1 MLFDSFDFAIFSPL
15 VFFGYWFIVNKN
27 LKIQNLFILAASYVF
42 YGWWDVRFLA
52 LIAFS
57 TLIDFLV
64 GRALENSAV
73 DRKRKMLLWLSIAVN
88 LGLLGYFKY
97 SNFFIESFINAFSFF
112 GRPIEWNGIGIILPV
127 GISFYTFQTLSYT
140 IDVYKRKIRPTQDL
154 IAFSAFV
161 SFFPQLVAGPIERS
175 THLLPQFFKKR
186 EFDAPK
192 AIDGL
197 RQILWGLFKK
207 MVIADNCALFVNEV
221 FGNYTEQSGSTL
233 LLGAVF
239 FFFQVYGDFSGYS
252 DIAIG
257 TGRLFGFNLSQNFAF
272 PFFATSI
279 NKFWQR
285 WHISLTTWCRDYI
298 YIPLGGNRGSKL
310 FQFRNTLITFA
321 IMGLWHGAQWTYV
334 VWGVLNA
341 IYFIPSFI
349 KKGNDHESLS
359 SRKMI
364 PSFQEVM
371 GMLSVFL
378 AISISLVFFRADDMH
393 HALSYFGKLFSLSF
407 FDIPVFAPTEV
418 IILVVGMLFVEW
430 IQRFKHHALQFDTG
444 ELSTIVRWG
453 AYLLIAFLINWYGYI
468 PQDFIY
474 FQF

>member
-1 MLFDSFDFAIFSPL
+1 MLFDSFDFAIFLPL
-15 VFFGYWFIVNKN
+15 VFFGYWFIVNKH
-27 LKIQNLFILAASYVF
+27 LKTQNLFILIASYTF

-64 GRALENSAV
+64 GRALEKSVV

-97 SNFFIESFINAFSFF
+97 SNFFIESFTDAFSFF
-112 GRPIEWNGIGIILPV
+112 GRPIEWSGIGIVLPV

-140 IDVYKRKIRPTQDL
+140 IDVYRRKIQPTKDI

-186 EFDAPK
+186 EFDASR

-233 LLGAVF
+233 LLAAIF

-298 YIPLGGNRGSKL
+298 YIPLGGNRGSRL
-310 FQFRNTLITFA
+310 FQFRNTLITFS

-341 IYFIPSFI
+341 IYFIPSFL
-349 KKGNDHESLS
+349 KKGNDHEYLA

-393 HALSYFGKLFSLSF
+393 HALSYFGRLFSLSF

-418 IILVVGMLFVEW
+418 IVLVVGMLLVEW
-430 IQRFKHHALQFDTG
+430 VQRFKQHALQFDTG
-444 ELSTIVRWG
+444 RVSTIVRWG

>member
-1 MLFDSFDFAIFSPL
+1 MLFDSFDFAIFLPV
-15 VFFGYWFIVNKN
+15 VFFGYWFLLNKN
-27 LKIQNLFILAASYVF
+27 LRLQNLFILVASYTF

-52 LIAFS
+52 LIALS
-57 TLIDFLV
+57 TLVDYIV
-64 GRALENSAV
+64 GQALNNTSKEG
-73 DRKRKMLLWLSIAVN
+73 KRKVILWFSILTN
-88 LGLLGYFKY
+88 LGLLCYFKY
-97 SNFFIESFINAFSFF
+97 SNFFIDSFTNAFTFF
-112 GRPIEWNGIGIILPV
+112 GHAVEWNGINVVLPV

-140 IDVYKRKIRPTQDL
+140 IDVYGRKITPTKDL

-186 EFDAPK
+186 AFEATQ
-192 AIDGL
+192 AVDGL

-207 MVIADNCALFVNEV
+207 MVIADNCALFVNQI
-221 FGNYTEQSGSTL
+221 FDNPSDYSGSTL

-257 TGRLFGFNLSQNFAF
+257 TGKLFGFSLTQNFAF

-298 YIPLGGNRGSKL
+298 YIPLGGNRGGKA
-310 FQFRNTLITFA
+310 FQFRNTLITFS

-334 VWGVLNA
+334 AWGVLNA
-341 IYFIPSFI
+341 VYFIPTIFS
-349 KKGNDHESLS
+349 KGENSQIEDTNKLLPSL
-359 SRKMI
+359 K
-364 PSFQEVM
+364 ELG
-371 GMLSVFL
+371 GMLTVFL
-378 AISISLVFFRADDMH
+378 AIAISLVFFRANDMQ
-393 HALSYFGKLFSLSF
+393 HAISYFGMLFSESLFS
-407 FDIPVFAPTEV
+407 IPQLAPTE
-418 IILVVGMLFVEW
+418 IVVLMIGMLLIEW
-430 IQRFKHHALQFDTG
+430 LQKDKRHALQFNN
-444 ELSTIVRWG
+444 EKHPALLRWSCYIV
-453 AYLLIAFLINWYGYI
+453 LAFLINWYGYI

>member
-1 MLFDSFDFAIFSPL
+1 MLFDSFDFAVFLPL
-15 VFFGYWFIVNKN
+15 VFFGYWFVVNKH
-27 LKIQNLFILAASYVF
+27 LKLQNLFILAASYTF
-42 YGWWDVRFLA
+42 YGWWDERFLA

-57 TLIDFLV
+57 TLVDFLV
-64 GRALENSAV
+64 GRGLEKSVVERN
-73 DRKRKMLLWLSIAVN
+73 RKLLLWLSIAVN

-97 SNFFIESFINAFSFF
+97 SDFFIESFTDAFSFF
-112 GRPIEWNGIGIILPV
+112 GRPIEWRGIGIVLPV

-140 IDVYKRKIRPTQDL
+140 IDVYKRKISPTKDL

-175 THLLPQFFKKR
+175 TRLLPQFSKPRRF
-186 EFDAPK
+186 ESSQ

-207 MVIADNCALFVNEV
+207 MVIADNCALFVNDV
-221 FGNYTEQSGSTL
+221 FGNYAEQSGSTL

-257 TGRLFGFNLSQNFAF
+257 TGRLFGFSLSQNFAF

-279 NKFWQR
+279 SKFWQR

-298 YIPLGGNRGSKL
+298 YIPLGGNRGRKI
-310 FQFRNTLITFA
+310 FQFRNTLITFS

-334 VWGVLNA
+334 IWGVLNA

-349 KKGNDHESLS
+349 KKSTEQESLPS
-359 SRKMI
+359 NKLI
-364 PSFQEVM
+364 PGFREII
-371 GMLSVFL
+371 GMLYVFL
-378 AISISLVFFRADDMH
+378 AISISLVFFRADDMS
-393 HALSYFGKLFSLSF
+393 HALSYFHQLFSLSF
-407 FDIPVFAPTEV
+407 FTLPMVAPTEV
-418 IILVVGMLFVEW
+418 VILVIAMLLAEW
-430 IQRFKHHALQFDTG
+430 VQRDKQHALQFDKAKTG
-444 ELSTIVRWG
+444 TVIRWST
-453 AYLLIAFLINWYGYI
+453 YLAIAFLINWYGYI